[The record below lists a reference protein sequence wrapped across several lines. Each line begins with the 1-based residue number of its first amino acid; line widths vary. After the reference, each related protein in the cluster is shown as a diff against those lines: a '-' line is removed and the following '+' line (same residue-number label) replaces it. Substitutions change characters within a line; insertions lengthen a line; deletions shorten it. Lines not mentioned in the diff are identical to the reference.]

1 MKKTMEDIV
10 YVKSMDADA
19 NGTVAAVTDDGK
31 LYFIRQGKIMDIVE
45 PSEGADFSCCKFDE
59 NGLLYAGTS
68 QNEILCYGCDTG
80 EWKYRETKGC
90 EELSNI
96 KSLYFLDNGAMF
108 VCADNGVGYFVEQ
121 TDFKMINTDT
131 FNSSIDH
138 MLMDYQGNLWFTSSR
153 LGVLRLCKS
162 VFTLLQTGAIQENQV
177 VNSVT
182 KWQNRFYIGTD
193 SGLEVMDGRNRRR
206 IYG

>member
-1 MKKTMEDIV
+1 
-10 YVKSMDADA
+10 MDADA

-45 PSEGADFSCCKFDE
+45 PSEGADFPAVSLMKTDFCMPE
-59 NGLLYAGTS
+59 TS

-121 TDFKMINTDT
+121 TDFK
-131 FNSSIDH
+131 
-138 MLMDYQGNLWFTSSR
+138 
-153 LGVLRLCKS
+153 
-162 VFTLLQTGAIQENQV
+162 
-177 VNSVT
+177 
-182 KWQNRFYIGTD
+182 
-193 SGLEVMDGRNRRR
+193 
-206 IYG
+206 